1 MQRLFNT
8 NKVGSGFK
16 TIVSIIFLNLTFN
29 ISLLHKAV
37 EAQTSLGL
45 FLPTPGTM
53 ITLSPSI
60 EPILLK
66 GVTINPENP
75 FQFDFIVDIGDSNL
89 EGDSLKN
96 ASEKLIKYFMASLT
110 IPENEMWVNLSPY
123 EDDRIITQSFG
134 STEMGRDLLSQDYV
148 LKQLTSSLMYPEK
161 ELGQKFWDNV
171 YEKAYKEYGTTDI
184 PVDTFN
190 KVWIVPSKA
199 VVYEHGQT
207 AFVAESHLKVLLE
220 EDYNALQHQNNI
232 ENDNIG
238 ADLSSARSLRE
249 PTQDLTRQKYSDIVR
264 EIIVPAIEKEVNQG
278 EHFSQLRQITS
289 SLILASWYKKRL
301 QESIL
306 SKVYVDKSKINGVDI
321 IDRNMK
327 NKIYKQYLEAFRI
340 GAYNFIKE
348 EYDPASQQIIPRK
361 YFSGGKDYTAITE
374 RLEIE
379 TEIERLS
386 KEGQDEVLETI
397 TKTQNGTEV
406 FTIKANLEIDNS
418 MMGNEEHKALIASAQ
433 ELLQFDLDNK
443 PMSVFVDWMDKIID
457 TIDSELTQKQFVAL
471 AEQLGAT
478 NNLVQR
484 ISGNT
489 NNMANRASDF
499 AQALPKDGKI
509 NVFLMRDGFSLYT
522 ASKTLGEK
530 VNALYLS
537 KATFRT
543 FTQIPIMADLLIP
556 QIIMETKRRI
566 SISRTEVVPAE
577 RFQEFKDEFFNLV
590 EELAS
595 DKTIDNIGKD
605 YEYLLKVRENIR
617 LAIGALSNYLEVL
630 GITSDDIAK
639 DGIRFIDT
647 TKTGSLVLFMESVAR
662 SMLKAKDPTVTP
674 ADNITDG
681 KMFFSDLSSAYSYK
695 ENITL
700 ADARE
705 IESTFY
711 PVEFSRRLSEKGE
724 PIVSSP
730 SNSANDK
737 KNFLLQMILLKSEL
751 IRTNKENI
759 RPSTATISEASR
771 EFQEEQSS
779 ARAEDITFDQAKQTL
794 VTDIYKKVNTS
805 TLELVGENISTIEDI
820 QKHLEQSSYAW
831 KTAHPDKRKNLIGV
845 LSVLQN
851 NLIPFIERQYPGI
864 NIKSVSIGGS
874 MVEFW
879 SSYPADARMPYG
891 EDLDVY
897 VVADNAG
904 YGVLKLSL
912 AKFVQ
917 GQMITE
923 ELAELS
929 VYGVSE
935 MDVWVTPENSTDVN
949 FYMMFGSGVTIW
961 GKPLSITQEQYDPI
975 MVIGR
980 VERLIGVNAWDMT
993 GRLIVANWLLRGLAQ
1008 RLGLEYT
1015 EYTKDINENKAEALK
1030 VIQANYESVMLHL
1043 AKNKIAEQ
1051 SAESNTDK
1059 TDRVE
1064 ADKTVGGI
1072 DLNTSNM
1079 DFEINSDGQ
1088 EFSIPVN
1095 LQQIESINIDGLVP
1109 VIFNISPTTNLQ
1121 MLLGVSE
1128 SDPDYLAKI
1137 SLNSI

>member
-1 MQRLFNT
+1 MKRFLNT
-8 NKVGSGFK
+8 IKAGLGFK
-16 TIVSIIFLNLTFN
+16 TIVLFTTFSFVLN
-29 ISLLHKAV
+29 ISCLNQAA

-60 EPILLK
+60 DPILLK

-75 FQFDFIVDIGDSNL
+75 FQFDFIVDIGDSDL
-89 EGDSLKN
+89 EGDSLKI
-96 ASEKLIKYFMASLT
+96 ASEKLIRYFMASLT

-123 EDDRIITQSFG
+123 ENDRIITQSFG
-134 STEMGRDLLSQDYV
+134 STEMGRDLLAQDYV

-161 ELGQKFWDNV
+161 ELGQQFWDSV

-207 AFVAESHLKVLLE
+207 AFVAESHLQVLLE
-220 EDYNALQHQNNI
+220 EDYNAVQNQKNI
-232 ENDNIG
+232 EDPNVVGGLEPARFENKQ
-238 ADLSSARSLRE
+238 AQDLS
-249 PTQDLTRQKYSDIVR
+249 TQKYSDIVR
-264 EIIVPAIEKEVNQG
+264 KIIIPAIEKEVNQG
-278 EHFSQLRQITS
+278 EHFSQLRQITN

-321 IDRNMK
+321 IDRNIK
-327 NKIYKQYLEAFRI
+327 NKIYDQYLEAFRL

-361 YFSGGKDYTAITE
+361 YFSGGKDYTAINE
-374 RLEIE
+374 KLEIE
-379 TEIERLS
+379 TDIAMLS
-386 KEGQDEVLETI
+386 KEGQDAVLKTI
-397 TKTQNGTEV
+397 SKTQNGTDV
-406 FTIKANLEIDNS
+406 FTIKTNLEIDNS
-418 MMGNEEHKALIASAQ
+418 MMGDTEHKALIAKAQ

-443 PMSVFVDWMDKIID
+443 PMSAFVEWMDRIID
-457 TIDSELTQKQFVAL
+457 AVDSELTHEQFNSI
-471 AEQLGAT
+471 AEQLGVT

-484 ISGNT
+484 ISSNT
-489 NNMANRASDF
+489 SNMANRASDF

-522 ASKTLGEK
+522 ASRTLGEK

-556 QIIMETKRRI
+556 QMIMETKRRI
-566 SISRTEVVPAE
+566 SLSRTEVIPAE
-577 RFQEFKDEFFNLV
+577 RFQEFKNEFFSLV

-595 DKTIDNIGKD
+595 DKSIDNIGKD
-605 YEYLLKVRENIR
+605 NEYLLKVRDNIR
-617 LAIGALSNYLEVL
+617 LAIAALSNYLEVL
-630 GITSDDIAK
+630 GITGDEIAK

-647 TKTGSLVLFMESVAR
+647 TKTGSLVLFMEGIAR
-662 SMLKAKDPTVTP
+662 SMLKAKNSTVIP
-674 ADNITDG
+674 ADDITDG
-681 KMFFSDLSSAYSYK
+681 KMFFSDLSPAYSYR
-695 ENITL
+695 EDITL

-705 IESTFY
+705 IESFFY

-730 SNSANDK
+730 SASANDK
-737 KNFLLQMILLKSEL
+737 KHFLLQMILLKSDL
-751 IRTNKENI
+751 IRANKENI
-759 RPSTATISEASR
+759 RPSTAAVSEASR
-771 EFQEEQSS
+771 EIQEERSS
-779 ARAEDITFDQAKQTL
+779 ARAEDITFDQSKETL
-794 VTDIYKKVNTS
+794 VMDIYKKVNST
-805 TLELVGENISTIEDI
+805 TLELVGENISTFEDL
-820 QKHLEQSSYAW
+820 QRHLEKSSYAW
-831 KTAHPDKRKNLIGV
+831 QTAHTDKRNNLLGV
-845 LSVLQN
+845 LKVLQN
-851 NLIPFIERQYPGI
+851 NLVPFIKRQYPGI
-864 NIKSVSIGGS
+864 NIKSISIGGS

-879 SSYPADARMPYG
+879 ASYPADARMPYG

-897 VVADNAG
+897 IVADNTG

-912 AKFVQ
+912 EKFVE

-923 ELAELS
+923 ELAENS

-935 MDVWVTPENSTDVN
+935 MDVWVAPENSTDVN
-949 FYMMFGSGVTIW
+949 FYMMFGAGVTIF

-980 VERLIGVNAWDMT
+980 VERLLGVNAWEMT
-993 GRLIVANWLLRGLAQ
+993 GRLVVANWLLRGLAQ
-1008 RLGLEYT
+1008 RLRVEYT
-1015 EYTKDINENKAEALK
+1015 EYTEDINANKAEALK
-1030 VIQANYESVMLHL
+1030 VIRANYEKVMILL
-1043 AKNKIAEQ
+1043 AKNKIAER
-1051 SAESNTDK
+1051 SAGSNTDK
-1059 TDRVE
+1059 TAAAE
-1064 ADKTVGGI
+1064 TDKTVGGI
-1072 DLNTSNM
+1072 DLNTNNM
-1079 DFEINSDGQ
+1079 DIEIRSDGQ
-1088 EFSIPVN
+1088 KLSIPVN

-1121 MLLGVSE
+1121 MLLGVSGT
-1128 SDPDYLAKI
+1128 DPDYLART
-1137 SLNSI
+1137 SLN